1 MALLPA
7 EAHMTSHESPTS
19 HDLCGSTA
27 GELARLIAAGSISSA
42 QAVEA
47 HIERIE
53 RVNPSLNAVVVK
65 RYAQARAEA
74 READRRAATGEP
86 VGPLHGVPVTVKEC
100 LDLAGTPST
109 FGLSA
114 RATDAVDTDDPYVA
128 RLRAAGAI
136 VLGKTNVSQL
146 LLALEST
153 NPVYGRSSNPWNL
166 DRSPGGSSGGE
177 GAIIAA
183 GGSALGLGT
192 DIGGS
197 VRIPAA
203 FCGIASLKPTQG
215 RTPDRG
221 RGSVP
226 IGQRAVVS
234 QIGVLARTVDD
245 VALGFGVVAG
255 SRESDLEP
263 AVALGD
269 HRSVDVSRLRVA
281 VYEDDGAYATGPAVR
296 RAVREAA
303 AILAAAGARITPWTP
318 PAAQDAVDL
327 YFGLLTADRGRGLSA
342 LVRGQKVDPTIAPL
356 ITFGQRS
363 RPVLAALRALLAA
376 AGQRGSS
383 DKLRAFGH
391 GDTAHYWD
399 LVARQLDYRE
409 RFLRAMESD
418 DGGPFDVVLG
428 PPCAVPAY
436 THGASRDLGLLG
448 SYSLLANLLGF
459 PAGVVPVTRVRPE
472 EGTQRPPSRDM
483 VTAAARRVEQ
493 DATGLPLGV
502 QILTRPW
509 REDVALAA
517 MRAVESGASRSEEYP
532 RTPVEPAPRG

>member
-1 MALLPA
+1 M
-7 EAHMTSHESPTS
+7 MTSHESPTS
-19 HDLCGSTA
+19 QDLCGSTA
-27 GELARLIAAGSISSA
+27 GELARLIAGGSISCA
-42 QAVEA
+42 QAVDA

-65 RYAQARAEA
+65 RYAEARAEA
-74 READRRAATGEP
+74 HDADRRRAAGEP

-100 LDLAGTPST
+100 LDVAGTPST
-109 FGLSA
+109 FGIPA
-114 RATDAVDTDDPYVA
+114 RANDAVRTDDPYVA

-136 VLGKTNVSQL
+136 VLGKTNVAQL
-146 LLALEST
+146 LLALESS
-153 NPVYGRSSNPWNL
+153 NPVYGRTSNPWNL

-177 GAIIAA
+177 GAIVAA

-203 FCGIASLKPTQG
+203 FCGIAALKPTQG

-234 QIGVLARTVDD
+234 QVGVLARTVDD
-245 VALGFGVVAG
+245 VALGIGVIAG
-255 SRESDLEP
+255 SPESDLEP
-263 AVALGD
+263 SVPLRD

-303 AILAAAGARITPWTP
+303 AILSAAGARVTAWTP
-318 PAAQDAVDL
+318 PAAQTAVDL
-327 YFGLLTADRGRGLSA
+327 YFGLLTADRGHGMSA

-356 ITFGQRS
+356 LMFGQRS
-363 RPVLAALRALLAA
+363 RPVLAVLRALLAA
-376 AGQRGSS
+376 VGQRGSS
-383 DKLRAFGH
+383 DKLRTFGH
-391 GDTAHYWD
+391 ADTAHYWN
-399 LVARQLDYRE
+399 LVEQQFDYRE
-409 RFLRAMESD
+409 RFVRAMDGD

-436 THGASRDLGLLG
+436 THGAARDLGLLG

-459 PAGVVPVTRVRPE
+459 PAGVVPVTRVRAD
-472 EGTQRPPSRDM
+472 EGTERPPSRDM
-483 VTAAARRVEQ
+483 VEAAARRVEQ
-493 DATGLPLGV
+493 NAAGLPLGV
-502 QILTRPW
+502 QILARPW

-517 MRAVESGASRSEEYP
+517 MRAIEAGASGRDDYP
-532 RTPVEPAPRG
+532 RTPVAVAPPA